1 MIRVALPCLRFPQE
15 ERRII
20 NEHGFI
26 TFPQFLDNHYISLG
40 KPQIKWLQKQ
50 LQRYGCGFVEFAV
63 APDYEYEQMRKL
75 KNQYP
80 HINWIFPLHS
90 VKEDFNDFEWV
101 GMPYDKPRRDYDLQ
115 TFLKIT
121 EGKKRWF
128 LGVWE
133 SIDPHVLLLFDGFD
147 TTIPETY
154 SGKYG
159 KIWLDWGKRCDVSD
173 LGLPTIEIFEFNVIS
188 FKIFLLKLFREKSSF
203 ANLQSFMVVEAAE
216 NVQP

>member
-1 MIRVALPCLRFPQE
+1 MIRVALPCIQISVK
-15 ERRII
+15 EREMV
-20 NEHGFI
+20 NEHGFMS
-26 TFPQFLDNHYISLG
+26 FPQFLDNHFISSG
-40 KPQIKWLQKQ
+40 KPQIKWLEKQ
-50 LQRYGCGFVEFAV
+50 LKKYGCGLVQFAI
-63 APDYEYEQMRKL
+63 APDFQYEEMRRL
-75 KNQYP
+75 KKEYP

-90 VKEDFNDFEWV
+90 VKEDFSDFEWV

-133 SIDPHVLLLFDGFD
+133 NIDPHVLFLFDGFD

-159 KIWLDWGKRCDVSD
+159 KIWLDWGKNRDVSD

-188 FKIFLLKLFREKSSF
+188 FKIFLLKLFSEKPSAS
-203 ANLQSFMVVEAAE
+203 NLQSFIVAEVVSE
-216 NVQP
+216 